1 MINYNVFTVKQVAKY
16 LKVCERT
23 VTRLI
28 HDKKLKAS
36 KVGGSWRIQEKDIN
50 KYLNTYTN
58 YRKEI

>member
-1 MINYNVFTVKQVAKY
+1 MMEDNVLTVKQVAKY

-23 VTRLI
+23 VIRLI

-36 KVGGSWRIQEKDIN
+36 KVGGSWRIREKDIN

-58 YRKEI
+58 

>member
-1 MINYNVFTVKQVAKY
+1 MSDNVFTVKQVAQY

-23 VTRLI
+23 VIRLI

-36 KVGGSWRIQEKDIN
+36 KVGGSWRIQEKNIQ

-58 YRKEI
+58 

>member
-1 MINYNVFTVKQVAKY
+1 MQNNVFTVKQVSTY

-23 VTRLI
+23 VIRLI

-36 KVGGSWRIQEKDIN
+36 KVGSSWRIQEKDIK

-58 YRKEI
+58 